1 VTVEDLPTRPGML
14 LLVRSGDATAVDDL
28 RRTLG
33 DLGTAVRVVSGE
45 GTGDCVVDPTDVI
58 GRHYGLGTEG
68 LALIRPDGYLGLVAN
83 TADASVL
90 RAYLADALRITQPST
105 V

>member
-1 VTVEDLPTRPGML
+1 ML

-33 DLGTAVRVVSGE
+33 GLGTAVRVVSDE

-68 LALIRPDGYLGLVAN
+68 LALIRTDGYLGLVAN